1 MWQLPLCSCKSGY
14 RPYNSLKPNTYHR
27 LSNEDYTM
35 LELKKLERGAISA
48 ALEKAHKYRLLNEPE
63 DAESICLDILAT
75 EPEHQEAL
83 ITLLLALTD
92 KFAHS
97 GLNPSFQQAR
107 ELLSRIE
114 STTCK
119 AYYLGIIYERRA
131 KYHLRQ
137 GGPGGGTAAHGCFE
151 RAMQAYEEALTD
163 CDPKNQDAVLRWNS
177 CARILN
183 SNPDVKADDT
193 IGADLLLDPFEVP
206 H

>member
-1 MWQLPLCSCKSGY
+1 
-14 RPYNSLKPNTYHR
+14 
-27 LSNEDYTM
+27 M
-35 LELKKLERGAISA
+35 LELKKLEREAIPA
-48 ALEKAHKYRLLNEPE
+48 ALEKARKYRLLNEPE

-75 EPEHQEAL
+75 DPVHQEAI

-92 KFAHS
+92 KFIHS

-107 ELLSRIE
+107 ELLVKLD
-114 STTCK
+114 TKTCK

-137 GGPGGGTAAHGCFE
+137 GGPGAGTAAYGCFT
-151 RAMQAYEEALTD
+151 RAMQAYNEALTE

-183 SNPDVKADDT
+183 TNPDVKPDDT
-193 IGADLLLDPFEVP
+193 IGADLLLDPFDEP